1 MKEKHNVNMEFGN
14 SLKAKKK
21 SKKHCNDL
29 ADDSLLDEAIQQAQ
43 DEATAA
49 EERTNADKLA
59 KERLHQLRNEQFASR
74 LSSKKEEVERFADSL
89 DKKYADDVKA
99 SLEKSLKELEEIKKE
114 YDDYKKSLQNN
125 NLMMQKF
132 NERKDELL
140 GEILKFKKMVEQLY
154 ERKGKF
160 FTMDEKDKLDY
171 VQGMEDY
178 SQLCKD
184 FPVVTRYIILDKQ
197 FSTKAF
203 KKLFDRM
210 INPPVVPA
218 GEDKKEFQH
227 KHWCDM
233 NARYVSELFA
243 DINKNLHSSTREKK
257 FYYTTVYEQLMKEYD
272 RFKDQHHEKEIEI
285 SARRRK
291 VAGTNIK
298 NLLNAAVNRFD
309 EVEECNEQT
318 HKRLRELLLQLQPK
332 VTFNKVLD
340 ELKLRTP
347 LYDDGFDAKPGKG
360 NPYAMKQ
367 KVQVNAYVDDAQAE
381 LLAGNAATSKY
392 VEYYNQDEY
401 EMLDEELYID
411 E

>member
-1 MKEKHNVNMEFGN
+1 M
-14 SLKAKKK
+14 SLSYDPQTDVKKPKKK
-21 SKKHCNDL
+21 SKKRNDA
-29 ADDSLLDEAIQQAQ
+29 ADDDLLDKAICRAR

-49 EERTNADKLA
+49 EERANADKLA
-59 KERLHQLRNEQFASR
+59 KDKLHQLRTEQFTDR
-74 LSSKKEEVERFADSL
+74 LSSKKKEVASAADSL
-89 DKKYADDVKA
+89 DKQYTDEVKA
-99 SLEKSLKELEEIKKE
+99 SLEKSLQELEEIKKE

-125 NLMMQKF
+125 SLMTQKF
-132 NERKDELL
+132 NERKEELL
-140 GEILKFKKMVEQLY
+140 EEVLKFKKMVEQLY
-154 ERKGKF
+154 KKKGKF
-160 FTMDEKDKLDY
+160 FTMDEKNKLDY
-171 VQGMEDY
+171 VQGMDDY

-210 INPPVVPA
+210 INPPTVPA

-227 KHWCDM
+227 KNWCDM

-243 DINKNLHSSTREKK
+243 DINKGLHSSTKEKK
-257 FYYTTVYEQLMKEYD
+257 FYYTNVYEQLMKEYD
-272 RFKDQHHEKEIEI
+272 RFKDQHHEKEMEI

-298 NLLNAAVNRFD
+298 NLLNAAVKRYN
-309 EVEECNEQT
+309 EVEECSDET
-318 HKRLRELLLQLQPK
+318 HERLRTLLLRLHPK
-332 VTFNKVLD
+332 VAFNKVLD

-381 LLAGNAATSKY
+381 LLAGDSATSKY

-401 EMLDEELYID
+401 EMIEEAIYID